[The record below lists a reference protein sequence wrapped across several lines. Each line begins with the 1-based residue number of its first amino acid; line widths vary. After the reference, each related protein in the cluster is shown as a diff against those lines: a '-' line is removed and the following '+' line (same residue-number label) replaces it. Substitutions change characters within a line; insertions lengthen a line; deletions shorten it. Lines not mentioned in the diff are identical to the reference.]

1 MSTSV
6 HEPTS
11 RPYFA
16 KKSAWARHRAAELQ
30 RQANEMRYDPSTS
43 SMKAAQKYACV
54 RNLEK
59 EASRMETIAR
69 RLEEKGQ

>member
-1 MSTSV
+1 MSADVSGAPKRTYY
-6 HEPTS
+6 P
-11 RPYFA
+11 
-16 KKSAWARHRAAELQ
+16 KKSAWARDRAAQLQ
-30 RQANEMRYDPSTS
+30 RQANDLRYAPSTS

>member
-1 MSTSV
+1 MSSNTADA
-6 HEPTS
+6 PKRT
-11 RPYFA
+11 YFA
-16 KKSAWARHRAAELQ
+16 RKSEWARHRAAQLQ